1 MIKDFIKG
9 HSNFILL
16 AIIQGV
22 AIFGLLCGFAALFM
36 NIMTNENAIAWLLCL
51 GLPLLVFVLW
61 VWIKAIIPWSFAIID
76 GEHTK
81 YLKDKKE
88 QK

>member
-9 HSNFILL
+9 HPNFILL
-16 AIIQGV
+16 AVVQGV
-22 AIFGLLCGFAALFM
+22 AIFGLLCGFTALFM
-36 NIMTNENAIAWLLCL
+36 NIMAGENAIVWLLCL
-51 GLPLLVFVLW
+51 GLPLLAFVLW

>member
-9 HSNFILL
+9 HPNFILL
-16 AIIQGV
+16 AAVQVI
-22 AIFGLLCGFAALFM
+22 AIVGLLCGFAGLFM
-36 NIMTNENAIAWLLCL
+36 NIMVGENAIAWLLFF

-61 VWIKAIIPWSFAIID
+61 VWIKAIIPWTFDIID
-76 GEHTK
+76 SEHAK

>member
-9 HSNFILL
+9 HPNFILL

-36 NIMTNENAIAWLLCL
+36 NIMTGENAIVWLLCL
-51 GLPLLVFVLW
+51 GLPLLAFVLW

-76 GEHTK
+76 SEHEI
-81 YLKDKKE
+81 YLKSKKN
-88 QK
+88 K

>member
-9 HSNFILL
+9 HLNFIFL

-22 AIFGLLCGFAALFM
+22 ALFGLLCGFVALFM
-36 NIMTNENAIAWLLCL
+36 NIMSGENAIAWLLCL
-51 GLPLLVFVLW
+51 GLPLLAFVLW

-76 GEHTK
+76 SEHTK